1 MDEVQSWWEVPAI
14 AHFCYVFR
22 AAFNLFY
29 IEIGE
34 LEAAILNIQDPEM
47 CTSLEQLVIRLLQGC
62 YDENEVMSNNW
73 EEKLHELFN
82 ENCEDEENPLENNA
96 FAFLSSR
103 SKVEVLLKLC
113 EFRLDVDGA
122 LDAIKDIPP
131 EDMQARCVGK
141 DGQNNSYWYFY
152 DERLYKEDPSG
163 AAKKPKKLQQQSG
176 KKNIKDSNVKNGKR
190 GVRDRKTKTE
200 EQNTSWSI
208 VCHNSSDWEI
218 LAKNFVKSKHKA
230 EKELA
235 KEIKNVYLPKL
246 AEVVAEKDRL
256 LRKRFLELA
265 PKRAS
270 SRLSKVQAQ
279 KKLEEQMAAEA
290 NEKRRLEM
298 EEEQIQKEADRKKQ
312 IIEDRRKRA
321 EAREKI
327 IEERSRRALQRDMMR
342 GLDVPEDDF
351 DLDPPDTRANRRV
364 KKLPAYKETSDNS
377 DEENSEE
384 EESSDDNASHSESD
398 DGPCEDEEHSSNI
411 SNNESEEDD
420 NSDDNFENSASG
432 NIIPKGTIEKNNFVN
447 SSTIQ
452 NSHGVSK
459 WKDDVHSKIH
469 ILHYSS
475 NGSNKRMKIREGS
488 YKIDS
493 ETQVPTKATDLKP
506 NYYNDTPAY
515 HPLLH
520 RNLNSC
526 SKVTSSPPIIR
537 IGYIKPSTN
546 H

>member
-1 MDEVQSWWEVPAI
+1 MYASAHEASILSNSSGIRSWPGDLWFLSLLIVDSI
-14 AHFCYVFR
+14 SS
-22 AAFNLFY
+22 L
-29 IEIGE
+29 
-34 LEAAILNIQDPEM
+34 PEGGINS
-47 CTSLEQLVIRLLQGC
+47 SLLMHSPITGKK
-62 YDENEVMSNNW
+62 
-73 EEKLHELFN
+73 KLHELFN

-163 AAKKPKKLQQQSG
+163 AAKSQKNFNSRLG
-176 KKNIKDSNVKNGKR
+176 KKISKILMLKMENV
-190 GVRDRKTKTE
+190 D
-200 EQNTSWSI
+200 
-208 VCHNSSDWEI
+208 
-218 LAKNFVKSKHKA
+218 KHKA

-432 NIIPKGTIEKNNFVN
+432 NIIPKGTIEKNNFVT
-447 SSTIQ
+447 SSTNQ

-459 WKDDVHSKIH
+459 WKDDIHSKIH

-488 YKIDS
+488 YKIES
-493 ETQVPTKATDLKP
+493 EKQVPTK
-506 NYYNDTPAY
+506 
-515 HPLLH
+515 
-520 RNLNSC
+520 
-526 SKVTSSPPIIR
+526 
-537 IGYIKPSTN
+537 G
-546 H
+546 